1 VKDIW
6 QQVLD
11 ELRPTR
17 VRAGHLTVLERV
29 KFISDRGGVIKLL
42 APDELSRNQIQLR
55 YKHAINEALAK
66 LGRPGAQIEFV
77 APTVDDEDEEQE
89 ES

>member
-1 VKDIW
+1 MKDIW

-11 ELRPTR
+11 QLRPTQA
-17 VRAGHLTVLERV
+17 RAGHRTALERV
-29 KFISDRGGVIKLL
+29 KFISDRGGVITLL

-66 LGRPGAQIEFV
+66 LGRPGAQVAFV
-77 APTVDDEDEEQE
+77 APVVDDEDEEQE

>member
-1 VKDIW
+1 VRDIW

-11 ELRPTR
+11 ELRPRR
-17 VRAGHLTVLERV
+17 VRPGHLTALERV

-42 APDELSRNQIQLR
+42 APDELSRYQIQLR
-55 YKHAINEALAK
+55 YRQKIHGALAK
-66 LGRPGAQIEFV
+66 LGRPGAQVVFV
-77 APTVDDEDEEQE
+77 APSVDDEDDEQE